1 MISESSKT
9 FLNSFKLIPGLD
21 PGWLVGRRKSKMWH
35 DPAVSLGLDPQ
46 ALRLAAEPPF
56 VLRLGPNAGN
66 PSPQSRPPSTIT
78 QPIDT
83 ATLGDTILERVMTA
97 LAPYLTAITDLTAT
111 ANGGGNNQGEPAS
124 NNPPPSI
131 TSRPAALSKNLPE
144 ARLAFDHIPAL
155 TIEAISENGFDIK
168 DLWKL
173 DPLRIAELNHSGS
186 RQLPLPARTGDE
198 RY

>member
-1 MISESSKT
+1 
-9 FLNSFKLIPGLD
+9 
-21 PGWLVGRRKSKMWH
+21 MWH

-56 VLRLGPNAGN
+56 VLNDDGHIVDRQTGAERREPL
-66 PSPQSRPPSTIT
+66 PSEQAAHASTIT

-111 ANGGGNNQGEPAS
+111 ANGGGSNQGEPAS

-131 TSRPAALSKNLPE
+131 LPALPPCPKTCLKLVWHSTMFRPSQSRPSPRTASTSR
-144 ARLAFDHIPAL
+144 
-155 TIEAISENGFDIK
+155 T
-168 DLWKL
+168 
-173 DPLRIAELNHSGS
+173 SGS
-186 RQLPLPARTGDE
+186 STRFESPS
-198 RY
+198 

>member
-1 MISESSKT
+1 MPQRSLSHRHRYS
-9 FLNSFKLIPGLD
+9 
-21 PGWLVGRRKSKMWH
+21 RRH
-35 DPAVSLGLDPQ
+35 HPRACDD
-46 ALRLAAEPPF
+46 RT
-56 VLRLGPNAGN
+56 R
-66 PSPQSRPPSTIT
+66 
-78 QPIDT
+78 
-83 ATLGDTILERVMTA
+83 
-97 LAPYLTAITDLTAT
+97 PYLTDITDLTAT
-111 ANGGGNNQGEPAS
+111 ANGGGSNQGEPAS

-131 TSRPAALSKNLPE
+131 TSHPAALSTNLPE
-144 ARLAFDHIPAL
+144 ARLAFDHVPAL